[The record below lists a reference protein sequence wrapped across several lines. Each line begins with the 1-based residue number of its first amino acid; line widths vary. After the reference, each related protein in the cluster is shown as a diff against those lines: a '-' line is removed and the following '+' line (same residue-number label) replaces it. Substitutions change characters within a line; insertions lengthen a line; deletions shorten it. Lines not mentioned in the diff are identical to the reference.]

1 VPAGDQHCLSIKTLW
16 RSPESNVRQNC
27 VAPSSR
33 TVAVEHISFADQ
45 RLARDAE
52 TSGTHVAKSGAVLAV
67 AAAIAREFHQSVIF
81 KGTNMK
87 KTLLATAVALAF
99 GFTGHVMAGQ
109 PSMHSGGSNGGSGG
123 QGTVVPAGA
132 DDGGVV
138 ASQGARVEQD
148 SRNDSR
154 NQSGQNNSEGDAK
167 AYEVGA
173 AAANNGG
180 QATANLNNAFNTSK
194 AVAMTKLHGSVS
206 HNLILGVGN
215 SASTHGS
222 ADGGKA
228 YGGDG
233 GKGIGGNAK
242 SVGAKGGGAYGG
254 DGGSG
259 GSGGKGYTGEAETGN
274 TSNGKNDA
282 GRGGSGGDASSAGQA
297 SKPPTWRSNGMS
309 HGGSGGSGSDGGMTH
324 NTGGDGAAGGN
335 ADSGNAN
342 GGNAS
347 NRARGGAGGSGGG
360 GGGLNMAG
368 GGGNGG
374 TANAGAG
381 TGGAGSGGAGGNGGN
396 VVADAG
402 VFNMSN
408 TMFSVGQT
416 AAGIMVATQNSGLS
430 SLIQQSINVQANMT
444 LR

>member
-1 VPAGDQHCLSIKTLW
+1 
-16 RSPESNVRQNC
+16 
-27 VAPSSR
+27 
-33 TVAVEHISFADQ
+33 
-45 RLARDAE
+45 
-52 TSGTHVAKSGAVLAV
+52 
-67 AAAIAREFHQSVIF
+67 
-81 KGTNMK
+81 MK

-99 GFTGHVMAGQ
+99 GLTGHVMAQ
-109 PSMHSGGSNGGSGG
+109 QSSMHSGSSNGHSGG
-123 QGTVVPAGA
+123 EGTVVPAGA

-167 AYEVGA
+167 AYDPGS

-180 QATANLNNAFNTSK
+180 WATSTMTNAFNTSK
-194 AVAMTKLHGSVS
+194 AVAMSKLHGSVS

-233 GKGIGGNAK
+233 GKGYGGSAK

-259 GSGGKGYTGEAETGN
+259 GSGGKAFIGEAETGD

-297 SKPPTWRSNGMS
+297 SKPMWRSNGMS
-309 HGGSGGSGSDGGMTH
+309 NGGSGGSGTAGGMTH

-360 GGGLNMAG
+360 GGGLNLAG
-368 GGGNGG
+368 NGGNGG
-374 TANAGAG
+374 AANAGAG
-381 TGGAGSGGAGGNGGN
+381 TGGAGSGGAGGNGGT
-396 VVADAG
+396 VSADAG

-408 TMFSVGQT
+408 TMFSVGQS

-430 SLIQQSINVQANMT
+430 SLVQQSINVQANMT

>member
-1 VPAGDQHCLSIKTLW
+1 
-16 RSPESNVRQNC
+16 
-27 VAPSSR
+27 
-33 TVAVEHISFADQ
+33 
-45 RLARDAE
+45 
-52 TSGTHVAKSGAVLAV
+52 
-67 AAAIAREFHQSVIF
+67 
-81 KGTNMK
+81 MK
-87 KTLLATAVALAF
+87 KTLLATAVAMAF
-99 GFTGHVMAGQ
+99 GLTGHVMAQQ
-109 PSMHSGGSNGGSGG
+109 PSMHSGSSNGQSGG

-154 NQSGQNNSEGDAK
+154 DQSGQNNSEGDAK
-167 AYEVGA
+167 AYDPGS

-180 QATANLNNAFNTSK
+180 WATSTMTNAFNTSK
-194 AVAMTKLHGSVS
+194 AVAMSKLHGSVS

-233 GKGIGGNAK
+233 GKGYGGNAK

-259 GSGGKGYTGEAETGN
+259 GSGGKAFIGEAETGD

-282 GRGGSGGDASSAGQA
+282 GRGGSGGDASGAGQG
-297 SKPPTWRSNGMS
+297 SKPPVWRSNGMS
-309 HGGSGGSGSDGGMTH
+309 HGGSGESGTAGGMTH

-360 GGGLNMAG
+360 GGGLNLAG
-368 GGGNGG
+368 NGGNGG
-374 TANAGAG
+374 AANAGAG
-381 TGGAGSGGAGGNGGN
+381 TGGAGSGGAGGNGGT
-396 VVADAG
+396 VSADAG

-408 TMFSVGQT
+408 TMFSVGQS

-430 SLIQQSINVQANMT
+430 SLVQQSINVQANMT